1 MKEGYYISAF
11 VCVNELQNIM
21 DIKLRHDQ
29 TIALWKYENNRI
41 ELVRYWELE
50 RISGI
55 KMHPKAF
62 YNKVAFFELLED
74 LLKEEG
80 LKVSD
85 IVSIW
90 GTPEIES
97 NTQYRDWIDKR
108 FAFHSIAHLL
118 TAICFDNDYPFDS
131 TIFAMALDAGPDSK
145 FEPDAYEKL
154 YYSACIIKDSNISFF
169 PVESP
174 ARLWSYSYKKFGLR
188 EGTLMALANATKVS
202 CDVDEYTYN
211 RWLSFEFINETSRY
225 NSQVIVDEITEYV
238 NRYVED
244 NLIEYDVRF
253 SIEDNII
260 SMVMKIISKLSLEI
274 VNRNIEKAI
283 REYEIDPNNT
293 IIALAGGFALNCPT
307 NTAIIEK
314 YNFKGFQI
322 PPCATDTGI
331 AMGIGLG
338 GFYELILQKKASVNI
353 SSAYYGE
360 ECGSV
365 VDLRDKYP
373 QYIEDIKKASMYE
386 FANLIKDGEILVWIN
401 GKAEI
406 GPRALGN
413 RSLLGDSRSTM
424 VKNKLNELKKRQWW
438 RPVAPIVLDE
448 CGKEYFMN
456 YRTTYNMLLNLYTLD
471 DMVEKVPA
479 IVHHDNS
486 ARVQSVSSKSNDI
499 LYELLKEF
507 YKLTGVPILC
517 NTSLNDAGEP
527 IINKIDEAVKFAINK
542 DLKYICVDGKY
553 LVKLRNRREKKDCQN
568 TSFELR
574 RKEYFEPPH
583 GIDID
588 KIKKEKNP
596 HELNIE
602 YLTYYFDNPNVFYNR
617 SLLTL
622 DDVSFIKEKAEIFI
636 KKNKYALKR

>member
-169 PVESP
+169 PV
-174 ARLWSYSYKKFGLR
+174 
-188 EGTLMALANATKVS
+188 
-202 CDVDEYTYN
+202 
-211 RWLSFEFINETSRY
+211 
-225 NSQVIVDEITEYV
+225 
-238 NRYVED
+238 
-244 NLIEYDVRF
+244 
-253 SIEDNII
+253 
-260 SMVMKIISKLSLEI
+260 
-274 VNRNIEKAI
+274 
-283 REYEIDPNNT
+283 
-293 IIALAGGFALNCPT
+293 
-307 NTAIIEK
+307 
-314 YNFKGFQI
+314 
-322 PPCATDTGI
+322 
-331 AMGIGLG
+331 
-338 GFYELILQKKASVNI
+338 
-353 SSAYYGE
+353 
-360 ECGSV
+360 
-365 VDLRDKYP
+365 
-373 QYIEDIKKASMYE
+373 
-386 FANLIKDGEILVWIN
+386 
-401 GKAEI
+401 
-406 GPRALGN
+406 
-413 RSLLGDSRSTM
+413 
-424 VKNKLNELKKRQWW
+424 
-438 RPVAPIVLDE
+438 
-448 CGKEYFMN
+448 
-456 YRTTYNMLLNLYTLD
+456 
-471 DMVEKVPA
+471 
-479 IVHHDNS
+479 
-486 ARVQSVSSKSNDI
+486 
-499 LYELLKEF
+499 
-507 YKLTGVPILC
+507 
-517 NTSLNDAGEP
+517 
-527 IINKIDEAVKFAINK
+527 
-542 DLKYICVDGKY
+542 
-553 LVKLRNRREKKDCQN
+553 VKLRNRREKKDCQN